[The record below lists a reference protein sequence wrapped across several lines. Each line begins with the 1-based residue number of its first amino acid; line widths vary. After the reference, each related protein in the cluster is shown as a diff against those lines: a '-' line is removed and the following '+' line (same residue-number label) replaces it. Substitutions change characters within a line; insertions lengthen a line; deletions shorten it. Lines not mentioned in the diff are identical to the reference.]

1 MKQIVLLAA
10 SLIFALSLLTGCVDL
25 NGIHL
30 ENKTERQTAV
40 ANAIATVKAVMTARA
55 PSPAPATITPQPAT
69 LTPALEPTSVSTPTP
84 SATTAVAYWISNV
97 EDVTVPDG
105 SEFAPGAT
113 VVKTWRLTNGGTAF
127 WPADTKLVYVSGDQL
142 AAENGMLGRQV
153 DPAQTIDVTVNLQAP
168 TTEGT
173 YQGFFMLQTSAG
185 KLFGVGPTASSAFWV
200 KITVKELFQVTQAEV
215 NASPASYTGV
225 CPGSISLSATITAS
239 AAGDVTYYFITPAG
253 NSGTYTL
260 SFTQGGTITSAPIS
274 WSISGPDALTVSIYI
289 DTPNH
294 QEFPSITIPVTCE

>member
-1 MKQIVLLAA
+1 MKRIIQLAA
-10 SLIFALSLLTGCVDL
+10 SLVLAVSLLTGCGDL

-40 ANAIATVKAVMTARA
+40 ANAISTVKAVMTARA
-55 PSPAPATITPQPAT
+55 PSPAPATSTPQPAIT
-69 LTPALEPTSVSTPTP
+69 TPVLEPTLVSTSTP
-84 SATTAVAYWISNV
+84 IATLATAYCISNV

-105 SEFAPGAT
+105 SEFAPGAAL
-113 VVKTWRLTNGGTAF
+113 VKTWRLTNGGTAF

-142 AAENGMLGRQV
+142 AAENVVLGKQV
-153 DPAQTIDVTVNLQAP
+153 DPGQSIDVTVNLQAP
-168 TTEGT
+168 TTEGS

-185 KLFGVGPTASSAFWV
+185 KLFGSGPSASNTFWV
-200 KITVKELFQVTQAEV
+200 KITVKEFFQVTRADV
-215 NASPASYTGV
+215 NASPASYSGV
-225 CPGSISLSATITAS
+225 CPGSISLSVTITAS

-289 DTPNH
+289 DNPNH
-294 QEFPSITIPVTCE
+294 QEFPAITIPVTCE